1 MLRFNF
7 GAPRSL
13 QGIAGTWDSIHVAE
27 VTEGSK
33 TSHYKLTTTIILE
46 CDTEGEGVKNKVGGY
61 RMQVMEKDLKND
73 AENTHLVNIGTMVQ
87 DMENKML
94 SQMKEVYFGKTQET
108 TKRLR
113 YLDGGASRQAG
124 AMLRQAF
131 MEAAGDK

>member
-1 MLRFNF
+1 M
-7 GAPRSL
+7 
-13 QGIAGTWDSIHVAE
+13 QVAE
-27 VTEGSK
+27 
-33 TSHYKLTTTIILE
+33 
-46 CDTEGEGVKNKVGGY
+46 
-61 RMQVMEKDLKND
+61 KDMKND

-113 YLDGGASRQAG
+113 YLDGSASRQAG

-131 MEAAGDK
+131 VSSRRQVKIVALRMWGHGRQCMTVAHIVTAFLKHAQQFLAHLG

>member
-1 MLRFNF
+1 M
-7 GAPRSL
+7 
-13 QGIAGTWDSIHVAE
+13 
-27 VTEGSK
+27 
-33 TSHYKLTTTIILE
+33 
-46 CDTEGEGVKNKVGGY
+46 KNKVGGY
-61 RMQVMEKDLKND
+61 RMQVMEKTLKND

>member
-1 MLRFNF
+1 M
-7 GAPRSL
+7 
-13 QGIAGTWDSIHVAE
+13 QVAE
-27 VTEGSK
+27 K
-33 TSHYKLTTTIILE
+33 T
-46 CDTEGEGVKNKVGGY
+46 
-61 RMQVMEKDLKND
+61 MKND
-73 AENTHLVNIGTMVQ
+73 AGKHSSDPPRPSSSLRAVCADRLHVFTYACVFAENTHLVNIGTMVQ

-94 SQMKEVYFGKTQET
+94 SQMKEVDFGKTQET

>member
-1 MLRFNF
+1 
-7 GAPRSL
+7 
-13 QGIAGTWDSIHVAE
+13 
-27 VTEGSK
+27 
-33 TSHYKLTTTIILE
+33 
-46 CDTEGEGVKNKVGGY
+46 
-61 RMQVMEKDLKND
+61 
-73 AENTHLVNIGTMVQ
+73 MVQ

-94 SQMKEVYFGKTQET
+94 SQMKVRPPPPFGCRRDPVPLEMGWPVVAQEVYFGKTQET